1 MKYLVLLGDGMAD
14 TPLDMLGGK
23 TPLDVADKPL
33 IDSLAKKSVI
43 GMTRTVPPT
52 LSPGSDVANLSVMG
66 YNPLECYT
74 GRSPLE
80 AVSMGV
86 ELLDTDVTLRCNLV
100 TLSDEEN
107 YEDKT
112 MVDYSS
118 GEISTPEAR
127 ELIRA
132 VNDALG
138 TDKKQFFGGI
148 SYRHLL
154 VCHNDKTGRDL
165 TPPHDISDKK
175 ITQYLPSD
183 PEMTELM
190 KKSYDILKNHPINIE
205 RIKNGKNPAN
215 SIWLWGE
222 GTRPALENF
231 KEKYGFS
238 GSVVSAVDLIKGIG
252 MCAGMNVVEVEGVTG
267 TLSTNYMGKAQAA
280 VNEFRSGA
288 DFVYLHFEASDECG
302 HQGDCPGK
310 VKAIENLD
318 HPVLSY
324 IVDELKKDGE
334 DFALLFMPDH
344 PTPVEL
350 KTHTR
355 DEVPFM
361 LYKSNDEK
369 DFPENVYTEKCAE
382 ASGIKVENAYDL
394 VSMLFK

>member
-23 TPLDVADKPL
+23 TPLEAADKPL
-33 IDSLAKKSVI
+33 IDCLAKKSII

-52 LSPGSDVANLSVMG
+52 LSPGSDVANLAVMG

-112 MVDYSS
+112 MVDYSA
-118 GEISTPEAR
+118 GEISTSEAR

-138 TDKKQFFGGI
+138 TPEKQFFGGI

-154 VCHNDKTGRDL
+154 VCHNEKTGRNL

-175 ITQYLPSD
+175 ITEYLPSD
-183 PEMTELM
+183 PVMTELM
-190 KKSYDILKNHPINIE
+190 KKSYDILKNHPINLE
-205 RIKNGKNPAN
+205 RTKNGKNPAN

-222 GTRPALENF
+222 GTRPGLENF
-231 KEKYGFS
+231 KEKYGHT

-252 MCAGMNVVEVEGVTG
+252 VCAGMNVVEVEGVTG
-267 TLSTNYMGKAQAA
+267 TLATNYMGKAKAA
-280 VNEFRSGA
+280 LNEFRNGA

-324 IVDELKKDGE
+324 ILDEFKKDGTE
-334 DFALLFMPDH
+334 FALLFMPDH

-355 DEVPFM
+355 DMVPFM
-361 LYKSNDEK
+361 LYKSTDEK
-369 DFPENVYTEKCAE
+369 DFPHNVYTEKCAE
-382 ASGIKVENAYDL
+382 NSGVVVENAYDL
-394 VSMLFK
+394 VSMLFN